1 MPRITL
7 TVPAE
12 VRQTAKLASQA
23 LDTDVG
29 GFHAFEAPDEAGLY
43 SYTVN
48 VSDEYL
54 QAFDYFKDHPAALLS
69 VIQYDFEHRFP
80 DAEPP
85 TLTECEA
92 FCAALVIVDH
102 SAPVE
107 VE

>member
-1 MPRITL
+1 MKRITL
-7 TVPAE
+7 IVPAE
-12 VRQTAKLASQA
+12 VLQTAKLASQA

-29 GFHAFEAPDEAGLY
+29 GFHAFEAPNEAGLY

-80 DAEPP
+80 DATPP
-85 TLTECEA
+85 TLAECEA
-92 FCAALVIVDH
+92 FCEKVKLII
-102 SAPVE
+102 
-107 VE
+107 